1 MRPRR
6 GGGQGARSNPLAP
19 THKIKGLDENLSLSM
34 TVFLKSLI
42 DRIDGDNAEALPEFL
57 QAIELKKLRLKR
69 EDFNDFAGYSM
80 KKLHTGSMAYDF
92 IEYQKGKP

>member
-1 MRPRR
+1 
-6 GGGQGARSNPLAP
+6 
-19 THKIKGLDENLSLSM
+19 M